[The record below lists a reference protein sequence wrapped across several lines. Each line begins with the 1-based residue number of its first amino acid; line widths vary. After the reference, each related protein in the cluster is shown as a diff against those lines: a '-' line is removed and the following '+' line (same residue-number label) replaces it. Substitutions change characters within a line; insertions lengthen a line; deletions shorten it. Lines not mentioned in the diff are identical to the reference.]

1 MKIFLDKSQQVK
13 TTCNMFKR
21 PSIDIYLSDIIKHWH
36 LSVAVRMQMRV
47 DVHAGH
53 EGQVLGVLGV
63 AAVVWVVAG
72 VVVVVDD
79 VLALLVAVVV
89 LLLLVVVVLVVVLLR
104 VDLDAGLAAVLVQQP
119 LHRDKSVPEQTC
131 KRCLTMFTTSD
142 FF

>member
-1 MKIFLDKSQQVK
+1 
-13 TTCNMFKR
+13 
-21 PSIDIYLSDIIKHWH
+21 
-36 LSVAVRMQMRV
+36 MRV
-47 DVHAGH
+47 DVHACH

-89 LLLLVVVVLVVVLLR
+89 LLLLLVVVVVLLR
-104 VDLDAGLAAVLVQQP
+104 VDLDAGLAAMLVQQP

-131 KRCLTMFTTSD
+131 ERCLTMFTTSD
-142 FF
+142 FFRQSE

>member
-1 MKIFLDKSQQVK
+1 
-13 TTCNMFKR
+13 
-21 PSIDIYLSDIIKHWH
+21 
-36 LSVAVRMQMRV
+36 MRV

-89 LLLLVVVVLVVVLLR
+89 LLLLVVVVLVLR

-142 FF
+142 FFRQSE

>member
-1 MKIFLDKSQQVK
+1 MDMSRQVK

-89 LLLLVVVVLVVVLLR
+89 LLLLLVVVVVLLR

-142 FF
+142 FFRQSE

>member
-1 MKIFLDKSQQVK
+1 
-13 TTCNMFKR
+13 MFKR
-21 PSIDIYLSDIIKHWH
+21 PSILDIYLSDIIKHWH

-89 LLLLVVVVLVVVLLR
+89 LLLLVVVVVLLR

-131 KRCLTMFTTSD
+131 ERCLTMFTTSD
-142 FF
+142 FFRQSK

>member
-1 MKIFLDKSQQVK
+1 
-13 TTCNMFKR
+13 MFKR
-21 PSIDIYLSDIIKHWH
+21 PSILDIYLSDIIKHWH

-89 LLLLVVVVLVVVLLR
+89 LLLVVVVVVLLLR

-131 KRCLTMFTTSD
+131 KRCLTMYRGKHK
-142 FF
+142 

>member
-1 MKIFLDKSQQVK
+1 
-13 TTCNMFKR
+13 MFKR
-21 PSIDIYLSDIIKHWH
+21 PSIDIYLSEIMKHWH

-89 LLLLVVVVLVVVLLR
+89 LLLVLVVLVVVLLR

-131 KRCLTMFTTSD
+131 KRCLMMFTTLI
-142 FF
+142 FFRQSERGIYRSIV

>member
-1 MKIFLDKSQQVK
+1 
-13 TTCNMFKR
+13 
-21 PSIDIYLSDIIKHWH
+21 
-36 LSVAVRMQMRV
+36 MRV

-63 AAVVWVVAG
+63 AAVVGIVAG

-89 LLLLVVVVLVVVLLR
+89 LLLLVVVVVLLR

-131 KRCLTMFTTSD
+131 KRCLTMYRGKHK
-142 FF
+142 

>member
-1 MKIFLDKSQQVK
+1 
-13 TTCNMFKR
+13 MFKR
-21 PSIDIYLSDIIKHWH
+21 PSIDIYLSEIMKHWH

-47 DVHAGH
+47 DVHACH

-89 LLLLVVVVLVVVLLR
+89 LLLLLLLVVVVLLR

-119 LHRDKSVPEQTC
+119 LHRDESVPEQTC

-142 FF
+142 FFRQSE

>member
-1 MKIFLDKSQQVK
+1 
-13 TTCNMFKR
+13 
-21 PSIDIYLSDIIKHWH
+21 
-36 LSVAVRMQMRV
+36 MRV

-89 LLLLVVVVLVVVLLR
+89 LLLVVVVVLLR

-131 KRCLTMFTTSD
+131 ERCLTMFTTSD
-142 FF
+142 FFRQSE

>member
-1 MKIFLDKSQQVK
+1 
-13 TTCNMFKR
+13 
-21 PSIDIYLSDIIKHWH
+21 
-36 LSVAVRMQMRV
+36 MRV

-89 LLLLVVVVLVVVLLR
+89 LLLLVVVVVVVLLR

-142 FF
+142 FFRQSE

>member
-1 MKIFLDKSQQVK
+1 
-13 TTCNMFKR
+13 
-21 PSIDIYLSDIIKHWH
+21 
-36 LSVAVRMQMRV
+36 MRV

-89 LLLLVVVVLVVVLLR
+89 LLLLVVVVVVLLR

-131 KRCLTMFTTSD
+131 ERCLTMFTTSD
-142 FF
+142 FFRQSE

>member
-1 MKIFLDKSQQVK
+1 
-13 TTCNMFKR
+13 MFKR
-21 PSIDIYLSDIIKHWH
+21 PSILDIYLSDIIKHWH

-63 AAVVWVVAG
+63 AAVVGVVAG

-89 LLLLVVVVLVVVLLR
+89 LLLVVLVVVVVLLR

-119 LHRDKSVPEQTC
+119 LHRDKSVPKQTC
-131 KRCLTMFTTSD
+131 ERCLTMFTTSD
-142 FF
+142 FFRQSE

>member
-1 MKIFLDKSQQVK
+1 
-13 TTCNMFKR
+13 MFKR
-21 PSIDIYLSDIIKHWH
+21 PSILDIYLSEVIKHWH

-63 AAVVWVVAG
+63 AAVVGVVAG

-89 LLLLVVVVLVVVLLR
+89 LLLVVVVVLLR

-131 KRCLTMFTTSD
+131 ERCLTMFTTSD
-142 FF
+142 FFRQSE

>member
-1 MKIFLDKSQQVK
+1 
-13 TTCNMFKR
+13 
-21 PSIDIYLSDIIKHWH
+21 
-36 LSVAVRMQMRV
+36 MRV

-89 LLLLVVVVLVVVLLR
+89 LLLLVVVVLLR

-119 LHRDKSVPEQTC
+119 LHRDESVPEQTC

-142 FF
+142 FFRQSE

>member
-1 MKIFLDKSQQVK
+1 
-13 TTCNMFKR
+13 
-21 PSIDIYLSDIIKHWH
+21 
-36 LSVAVRMQMRV
+36 MRV
-47 DVHAGH
+47 DVHACH

-89 LLLLVVVVLVVVLLR
+89 LLLLLVVVVLLR

-131 KRCLTMFTTSD
+131 ERCLTMFTTSD
-142 FF
+142 FFRQSE